1 MTRIYLRLV
10 LVGAI
15 AATVAPAAVQ
25 AQPAGGVNKR
35 EAAKQYTEAGL
46 KAAGLRDYDTAYS
59 FYAKAYELVQH
70 PTLIF
75 NMAEAQHLAHHDDK
89 ALPLYRRYLDD
100 KESAEP
106 LIQAA
111 RDRIAQIE
119 ADRKAEEDRKAA
131 AARKAEDERQAA
143 ARKAEDERQA
153 AARKAE
159 ADRAAAQVAAQA
171 AAQAARSAD
180 GTSAPGSA
188 SATGAPPHTAD
199 AAPGRTLRIAGIASA
214 GGGAVVVGVGIAY
227 LLRAQRLSNELS
239 VPGAP
244 FDSQKESD
252 GRTANRIG
260 IACTVTGSAVI
271 LAGAGLFSWG
281 YLQGR
286 SPEKLAVAP
295 VVSSQLTGLA
305 LSGTWP

>member
-1 MTRIYLRLV
+1 MVLRLV

-15 AATVAPAAVQ
+15 AATVAPAVVRAQ
-25 AQPAGGVNKR
+25 SAQPADDDKHQ
-35 EAAKQYTEAGL
+35 AAKQFTADGL
-46 KAAGLRDYDTAYS
+46 KAARMHDYDAAYAL
-59 FYAKAYELVQH
+59 YVKAYELVQH

-75 NMAEAQHLAHHDDK
+75 NMAEAQHFGHHDNK
-89 ALPLYRRYLDD
+89 ALPLYRRYLSD
-100 KESAEP
+100 KGATEP

-111 RDRIAQIE
+111 RDRIAAIE
-119 ADRKAEEDRKAA
+119 ADRKAED
-131 AARKAEDERQAA
+131 DRQAA
-143 ARKAEDERQA
+143 ARKAEDDRQA

-159 ADRAAAQVAAQA
+159 DDRQAAARKVEADRAAAQAAS
-171 AAQAARSAD
+171 SAD

-188 SATGAPPHTAD
+188 NATGAPPHTAD

-227 LLRAQRLSNELS
+227 LLHAQRSSNELS

-244 FDSQKESD
+244 YDSAKESD

-260 IACTVTGSAVI
+260 IACTVTGSLVI

-281 YLQGR
+281 YLQGHSAER
-286 SPEKLAVAP
+286 LAVAP
-295 VVSSQLTGLA
+295 MVSSQLTGLA

>member
-1 MTRIYLRLV
+1 MVLRLV

-15 AATVAPAAVQ
+15 AATVAPAVVRAQ
-25 AQPAGGVNKR
+25 SAQPADDEKHQ
-35 EAAKQYTEAGL
+35 AAKQFTADGL
-46 KAAGLRDYDTAYS
+46 KAAGMHDYDAAYS
-59 FYAKAYELVQH
+59 LYVKAYALVHH

-75 NMAEAQHLAHHDDK
+75 NMAEAQHFGQHDNK
-89 ALPLYRRYLDD
+89 ALALYRRYLSD
-100 KESAEP
+100 KGATEP

-111 RDRIAQIE
+111 RDRIAAIE
-119 ADRKAEEDRKAA
+119 ADRKAED
-131 AARKAEDERQAA
+131 DRQAA
-143 ARKAEDERQA
+143 ARKAEDDRQA

-159 ADRAAAQVAAQA
+159 ADRAAALAAS
-171 AAQAARSAD
+171 SAE

-188 SATGAPPHTAD
+188 NATGAPPHTAD

-227 LLRAQRLSNELS
+227 LLRAQRISNELS
-239 VPGAP
+239 VPRIQ
-244 FDSQKESD
+244 FDSAKDSD

-260 IACTVTGSAVI
+260 IVCTVTGSVVI

-281 YLQGR
+281 YLQGH

>member
-1 MTRIYLRLV
+1 MV

-15 AATVAPAAVQ
+15 AATVAPAVVQ

-35 EAAKQYTEAGL
+35 EAARQYTEAGL
-46 KAAGLRDYDTAYS
+46 KAAGLHDYDTAYS

-106 LIQAA
+106 LLQAA
-111 RDRIAQIE
+111 RDRIAEIE
-119 ADRKAEEDRKAA
+119 ADRKAEEDRKTAAARKAEDDRKAA
-131 AARKAEDERQAA
+131 AARKAEDDRQAA
-143 ARKAEDERQA
+143 ARKAEDDRSA
-153 AARKAE
+153 AARNAE
-159 ADRAAAQVAAQA
+159 ADRAAAQAAS
-171 AAQAARSAD
+171 SAD

-199 AAPGRTLRIAGIASA
+199 AAPGRTLRIAGIAGA

-252 GRTANRIG
+252 GKTANRIG
-260 IACTVTGSAVI
+260 IACTVTGSVVI